1 MMFVVIG
8 KLSFFSCFSIL
19 TQHYLPNFCSRL
31 IFLKKQQWQW
41 VSLSNFQI
49 IWTNFFC
56 LQKHSSAFQSKTKTF
71 LFPFEK
77 KNFAFF
83 ILMQESFFFFL
94 RKRQITGKPSK
105 SIRCEVKKGSL
116 PITTNIIQFEQG
128 WHLDYYFH
136 STNRT
141 AIYTQVKGFVPA
153 NRCQKSWESFFFACE
168 ILLYDLIRVC
178 THSLTAKKKHIIHV
192 YSSKKKKWVKLLFI

>member
-1 MMFVVIG
+1 MFFNSYSALSSKLLFTVNLSKKTTMTMG
-8 KLSFFSCFSIL
+8 FSFKLSNHLNQLFLPAKAFFCFSVK
-19 TQHYLPNFCSRL
+19 N
-31 IFLKKQQWQW
+31 K
-41 VSLSNFQI
+41 
-49 IWTNFFC
+49 NFFVSIRKKKLC
-56 LQKHSSAFQSKTKTF
+56 ILHSDAR
-71 LFPFEK
+71 
-77 KNFAFF
+77 
-83 ILMQESFFFFL
+83 IFFFFL

>member
-1 MMFVVIG
+1 MFVVIG

-77 KNFAFF
+77 KTLHSSFWCKN
-83 ILMQESFFFFL
+83 LFFFFW
-94 RKRQITGKPSK
+94 GKDKLPENPQKASAVKSK
-105 SIRCEVKKGSL
+105 KVVYRL
-116 PITTNIIQFEQG
+116 PQT
-128 WHLDYYFH
+128 
-136 STNRT
+136 S
-141 AIYTQVKGFVPA
+141 
-153 NRCQKSWESFFFACE
+153 SS
-168 ILLYDLIRVC
+168 
-178 THSLTAKKKHIIHV
+178 
-192 YSSKKKKWVKLLFI
+192 SSKGGTWITIFTRPIVRQSTLKSKGLFQQTGVKSPERVFFLLAKSYLMT